1 MFVALVRKAQ
11 DEMKAKR
18 LIYNIRTNSL
28 EESEF
33 NFVLSRVEYFELLK
47 WETVYEDDFD
57 RLSQMEFYKEL
68 FEDGCD
74 VKILLKLKNGEE
86 VVIDFDRKI
95 HDKLKDYFNG

>member
-1 MFVALVRKAQ
+1 M
-11 DEMKAKR
+11 
-18 LIYNIRTNSL
+18 RTNSL

-47 WETVYEDDFD
+47 WETVYEDDLE
-57 RLSQMEFYKEL
+57 RLAQMEYYDEL

-74 VKILLKLKNGEE
+74 IKILLKLKNAEE